1 MGSEVA
7 PPKKSEAN
15 GSEIKEV
22 KKLTSGVKGKAVETE
37 VSAQQ
42 TQPQSQHIEKAKD
55 LKVEVP
61 VVSAAG
67 PSLNDDAHH
76 INNVSYVTLNLLIV
90 NNLNIFF

>member
-1 MGSEVA
+1 MGSEA
-7 PPKKSEAN
+7 LPPKKSETN
-15 GSEIKEV
+15 GSDLKEKDS
-22 KKLTSGVKGKAVETE
+22 KKPNGAKGKPSESTTVASLVAESS

-42 TQPQSQHIEKAKD
+42 TQPQSQQHIEKAKD

-76 INNVSYVTLNLLIV
+76 IINVSYI
-90 NNLNIFF
+90 